1 MDKIAVLDF
10 GGQYAHLIANRVRR
24 LGVYSDLFDGEIKAS
39 ALKDGGYKGVILSGG
54 PQSVHAKGSLV
65 CDPGVFELGIPVLG
79 LCYGHQI
86 IGHTLGGRVEPG
98 QVREYGKAT
107 VKILRKDG
115 IFEGLSDNEDVWMSH
130 FDQVTAL
137 PNGFELI
144 AETKD
149 CPIAAMQNVERG
161 FYGIQFHPEVTHTK
175 NGMKILENFV
185 EITGAKKEWSIDKF
199 ISSEIESIV
208 KKVGGK
214 KVFMLVSGGVD
225 STVAFTLLE
234 KALGGDRVYG
244 LFVDTGFLR
253 KGERDQVAEIFKDL
267 GASNVRI
274 EDASQEYFDAL
285 KGVYEPEAKRKIIGD
300 MFLTVQRRVFAEM
313 GLDSDEWILGQ
324 GTIYPDTIETGGTKH
339 ADKIKTHHNRVPE
352 IQKMIEEGRVIEP
365 ISQLYKDEVRE
376 VGEKLGLPKEMVW
389 RHPFPG
395 PGLAVRCLCSSED
408 VYSDTVFSS
417 EFETQIDK
425 VISFGSYNTKVLP
438 IKSVGVQGD
447 VRSYKHPVVFV
458 GGEKDFDKLSL
469 ASTTITNGFPDINRG
484 LYLLSAD
491 KIESVSLLKCY
502 LTPNRISV
510 LQEADKI
517 VMDFI
522 KEKGI
527 DKAIWQFPTVLIPV
541 SVNDVPGETIV
552 LRPVESEEAMTA
564 NFYKMDWNLLNELV
578 EKLRKVPGVSAVM
591 YDITNKPPATIEWE

>member
-24 LGVYSDLFDGEIKAS
+24 LGVYSDLFDGEVKAS
-39 ALKDGGYKGVILSGG
+39 VLKEAGYKGVILSGG
-54 PQSVHAKGSLV
+54 PQSVHGEDSLK
-65 CDPGVFELGIPVLG
+65 CDAGVFELGVPVLG

-86 IGHTLGGRVEPG
+86 IGHMLGGRVERG
-98 QVREYGKAT
+98 QVREYGKA
-107 VKILRKDG
+107 VVRVLRRDG
-115 IFEGLSDNEDVWMSH
+115 IFEGLGDEENVWMSH

-137 PNGFELI
+137 PEGFELI

-149 CPIAAMQNVERG
+149 CPIAAMQNVEKG
-161 FYGIQFHPEVTHTK
+161 FYGIQFHPEVTHTEH
-175 NGMKILENFV
+175 GMKILENFV
-185 EITGAKKEWSIDKF
+185 VITGAAREWSIEKF

-208 KKVGGK
+208 QKVAGK
-214 KVFMLVSGGVD
+214 KVFMMVSGGVD

-234 KALGGDRVYG
+234 KALGNDRVYG

-253 KGERDQVAEIFKDL
+253 KGEREQVAGIFKEL
-267 GASNVRI
+267 GATNVRI
-274 EDASQEYFDAL
+274 EDASAEYFEAL
-285 KGVYEPEAKRKIIGD
+285 REVYEPEAKRKIIGD

-313 GLDSDEWILGQ
+313 GLVGDEWILGQ

-365 ISQLYKDEVRE
+365 IAQLYKDEVRE
-376 VGEKLGLPKEMVW
+376 VGEKLGLPHEMVW

-395 PGLAVRCLCSSED
+395 PGLAVRCLCSSEEIH
-408 VYSDTVFSS
+408 SDTVVAS
-417 EFETQIDK
+417 EFEGRLVDA
-425 VISFGSYNTKVLP
+425 VSFGSYDVKVLP

-447 VRSYKHPVVFV
+447 VRSYKHPAVFV
-458 GGEKDFDKLSL
+458 GGVRDFDKLSL
-469 ASTTITNGFPDINRG
+469 ASTTVTNGFPEVNRG
-484 LYLLSAD
+484 LYLLSGES
-491 KIESVSLLKCY
+491 IENVGLSKCY
-502 LTPNRISV
+502 LTPDRISV
-510 LQEADKI
+510 LQDADKI

-522 KEKGI
+522 KEKRI
-527 DKAIWQFPTVLIPV
+527 DKAIWQFPTVLIPL
-541 SVNDVPGETIV
+541 SINDIAGETIV

-564 NFYKMDWNLLNELV
+564 NFYKMEWALLDELV
-578 EKLRKVPGVSAVM
+578 ARLKAVKGVSAVM

>member
-10 GGQYAHLIANRVRR
+10 GGQYAHLIANRIRR

-39 ALKDGGYKGVILSGG
+39 VLKDGGYKGVILSGG
-54 PQSVHAKGSLV
+54 PQSVHGDDSLK
-65 CDPGVFELGIPVLG
+65 CDAGVFDLGIPVLG

-86 IGHTLGGRVEPG
+86 IGHMLGGRVERG
-98 QVREYGKAT
+98 QVREYGNA
-107 VKILRKDG
+107 VVRVLRQDG
-115 IFEGLSDNEDVWMSH
+115 IFEGLGNDENVWMSH
-130 FDQVTAL
+130 FDQVTAM
-137 PNGFELI
+137 PEGFELI

-149 CPIAAMQNVERG
+149 CPIAAMQDVGRG

-175 NGMKILENFV
+175 NGMKVLENFV
-185 EITGAKKEWSIDKF
+185 AITGAKKEWSIEKF
-199 ISSEIESIV
+199 IESEIEAIV
-208 KKVGGK
+208 RKVAGK
-214 KVFMLVSGGVD
+214 KVFMMVSGGVD

-234 KALGGDRVYG
+234 KALGGERVYG

-253 KGERDQVAEIFKDL
+253 KGEREQVAQIFRDL
-267 GASNVRI
+267 GANNVRI
-274 EDASQEYFDAL
+274 EDASKEYFEAL
-285 KGVYEPEAKRKIIGD
+285 AGVYEPEAKRKIIGD

-313 GLDSDEWILGQ
+313 GLASDEWILGQ

-376 VGEKLGLPKEMVW
+376 VGEKLGLPHEMVW

-395 PGLAVRCLCSSED
+395 PGLAVRCLCSSEEI
-408 VYSDTVFSS
+408 YSDTVVAS
-417 EFETQIDK
+417 EFEKRLEDAVK
-425 VISFGSYNTKVLP
+425 FGSYIAKVLP
-438 IKSVGVQGD
+438 AKSVGVQGD
-447 VRSYKHPVVFV
+447 VRSYKHPAVFV

-469 ASTTITNGFPDINRG
+469 ASTTVTNGFPEVNRG
-484 LYLLSAD
+484 LYLLSSD
-491 KIESVSLLKCY
+491 KIDSVQLKKTY
-502 LTPNRISV
+502 LTPDRISV
-510 LQEADKI
+510 LQDADKV

-527 DKAIWQFPTVLIPV
+527 DKAIWQFPTVL
-541 SVNDVPGETIV
+541 VPLSINEVEGETIV

-564 NFYKMDWNLLNELV
+564 NFYKMDWALLDELV
-578 EKLRKVPGVSAVM
+578 KRLRTIKGVSAVM

>member
-24 LGVYSDLFDGEIKAS
+24 LGVYSDLFDGEVKAS
-39 ALKDGGYKGVILSGG
+39 VLKEGGYKGVILSGG
-54 PQSVHAKGSLV
+54 PQSVHAEGSLV

-107 VKILRKDG
+107 VKILKKEG

-130 FDQVTAL
+130 FDQVTAI
-137 PNGFELI
+137 PEGFELI

-175 NGMKILENFV
+175 HGMKILENFV
-185 EITGAKKEWSIDKF
+185 AITGAKKEWSIEKF
-199 ISSEIESIV
+199 ISSEIEAIV
-208 KKVGGK
+208 KKVDGK
-214 KVFMLVSGGVD
+214 KVFMMVSGGVD

-234 KALGGDRVYG
+234 KALGNERVYG

-253 KGERDQVAEIFKDL
+253 KDEREQVAGIFDEL
-267 GASNVRI
+267 GATNVRI
-274 EDASQEYFDAL
+274 EDASAEYFEAL
-285 KGVYEPEAKRKIIGD
+285 RDVYEPEQKRKIIGD

-313 GLDSDEWILGQ
+313 RLNSDEWILGQ

-365 ISQLYKDEVRE
+365 IAQLYKDEVRE
-376 VGEKLGLPKEMVW
+376 VGVRLGLPAEMVW

-395 PGLAVRCLCSSED
+395 PGLAVRCLCSSEEIH
-408 VYSDTVFSS
+408 SDTVVAS
-417 EFETQIDK
+417 EFEKRLADA
-425 VISFGSYNTKVLP
+425 VSFGSYTVKVLP

-447 VRSYKHPVVFV
+447 VRSYKHPAVFV
-458 GGEKDFDKLSL
+458 GGVHDFDKLSL
-469 ASTTITNGFPDINRG
+469 ASTTVTNGFPEVNRG
-484 LYLLSAD
+484 LYLLSD
-491 KIESVSLLKCY
+491 ESIENVSLSKCY
-502 LTPNRISV
+502 LTPDRISV
-510 LQEADKI
+510 LQDADKI

-527 DKAIWQFPTVLIPV
+527 DKAIWQFPTVLVPL

-564 NFYKMDWNLLNELV
+564 NFYKIDWALLNELV